1 MAFPSTLCVNGK
13 LRAKAVTCPGVA
25 LATTLPPRLHGWPSC
40 VLMPVPHVFVVMFQI
55 LAARGA
61 LALEDASGACGD
73 CGPVDGPSGVDD
85 GLHRFDDGCEPA
97 FGGHDADVIE
107 QVGPHASAHAVEQGA
122 HGIGKIVPDRTF
134 APYTRLAR
142 DDREQ
147 ARRIHLGPRRAP
159 PTRSNVTICPPSRSR
174 SSISKTRTPACKR
187 IERHLGPA
195 RYRFASMTT
204 EPVLS
209 AFTLLQSHGSNPT
222 PGKGGIWSFSAS
234 NNSRTGTP
242 CR

>member
-1 MAFPSTLCVNGK
+1 MPSRTRRAHVAIAARSMVRPASMTVSTALTMAANPHSAATTRMSSSRSARTRPPMRSSRERTVSGKSFPIGLSPHIRG
-13 LRAKAVTCPGVA
+13 LRA
-25 LATTLPPRLHGWPSC
+25 
-40 VLMPVPHVFVVMFQI
+40 MI
-55 LAARGA
+55 
-61 LALEDASGACGD
+61 AS
-73 CGPVDGPSGVDD
+73 
-85 GLHRFDDGCEPA
+85 
-97 FGGHDADVIE
+97 
-107 QVGPHASAHAVEQGA
+107 
-122 HGIGKIVPDRTF
+122 
-134 APYTRLAR
+134 RLAGSIWVLA
-142 DDREQ
+142 E
-147 ARRIHLGPRRAP
+147 PPP